1 MKKIKDLHIKT
12 YNACWFFVMA
22 LIVLL
27 LIVVYLLGNKLSID
41 SRFNLV
47 LILSIIEFIHLRI
60 YKYSLRYINDDYNY
74 FNELP
79 CYLCNLSTIMCII
92 AAITRNNILMAY
104 CFTSG
109 TIGALL
115 ALFLPDPLFKDVRL
129 ISIRSFGFY
138 GYHAL
143 LIITCLSFYLLGLYI
158 PKPIDALWS
167 MFITLLLT
175 CLAHLVNS
183 ILRKTGLNK
192 NANYVFT
199 YVPGNSQME
208 KLYSIFKVK
217 LLYLF
222 PILLGIGAISF
233 LMLLITSII

>member
-12 YNACWFFVMA
+12 YNGCWVSVIL

-27 LIVVYLLGNKLSID
+27 SILITILGNKLAFD
-41 SRFNLV
+41 SRFNLI
-47 LILSIIEFIHLRI
+47 LILSIIEFIYLRI
-60 YKYSLRYINDDYNY
+60 YKFSLRYIHDGYDY

-109 TIGALL
+109 TIGAIL
-115 ALFLPDPLFKDVRL
+115 ALVFPDPYYKEVPL
-129 ISIRSFGFY
+129 ISIQSFGFY

-143 LIITCLSFYLLGLYI
+143 LIITCLSFYLLGLYM
-158 PKPIDALWS
+158 PRPIDALWS
-167 MFITLLLT
+167 MLITFLLS
-175 CLAHLVNS
+175 CLIHLVNF

-192 NANYVFT
+192 RANYVFT
-199 YVPGNSQME
+199 YEPGNQIME

-217 LLYLF
+217 VLYML
-222 PILLGIGAISF
+222 PILFAIGAVSF
-233 LMLLITSII
+233 LILLILS